1 MLAGMSLPPPLPDAR
16 ASRAS
21 FPSVAQALLLLGLL
35 FAAELLLVITLNPL
49 QRRLGV
55 GSESVV
61 VLAIVAAHALVF
73 TLATQWQGLSYRR
86 ILHAS
91 ASSPAVVAKA
101 MLPPVLMMVPA
112 AVLLLVNGVQW
123 LVWLVPM
130 SDTEKA
136 LFAEMASNSLP
147 HLLLACVLA
156 PCLEE
161 MLFRGVILQGF
172 LARYPRGLAIWGSAL
187 LFGAAHLNLYQAVVG
202 VLLGL
207 VTGWLYE
214 RCRSLLPCI
223 GLHAGYNAAL
233 VAIAASQDRPDQL
246 PADFNAPLHWLLAA
260 LSLALALAWL
270 HVLLAPRRRQDA
282 QPD

>member
-1 MLAGMSLPPPLPDAR
+1 MLAHMSLPPPPSHTDAPHL
-16 ASRAS
+16 A
-21 FPSVAQALLLLGLL
+21 FPSVGQALLMLAAL
-35 FAAELLLVITLNPL
+35 FVAELLLVNLLSPL
-49 QRRLGV
+49 QRWADV

-61 VLAIVAAHALVF
+61 VIVIVLAHTLVF

-86 ILHAS
+86 IFHAS

-101 MLPPVLMMVPA
+101 LLLPVLMLVPA

-130 SDTEKA
+130 SAAEKA
-136 LFAEMASNSLP
+136 LFAQMASGGMAQI
-147 HLLLACVLA
+147 LLACVLA

-187 LFGAAHLNLYQAVVG
+187 LFGAAHLNLYQAAVG
-202 VLLGL
+202 VVLGL
-207 VTGWLYE
+207 LTGWLYE
-214 RCRSLLPCI
+214 RSRSLLPCI

-246 PADFNAPLHWLLAA
+246 PADFNAPWHWLLA
-260 LSLALALAWL
+260 LLLLALALAWL
-270 HVLLAPRRRQDA
+270 RFFLLPRRA
-282 QPD
+282 QA